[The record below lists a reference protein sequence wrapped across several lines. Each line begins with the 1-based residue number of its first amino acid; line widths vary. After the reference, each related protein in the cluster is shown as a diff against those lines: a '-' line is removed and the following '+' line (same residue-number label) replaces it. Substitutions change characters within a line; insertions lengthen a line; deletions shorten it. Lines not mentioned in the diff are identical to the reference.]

1 MQIQLEVYLTFRG
14 QRIWKGT
21 EEVPDGIS
29 PAALLR
35 HLELDHHPE
44 LAVIVNGRHH
54 DDDAA
59 LASGDEVAVLRRAD
73 GG

>member
-1 MQIQLEVYLTFRG
+1 MEIRLEVYLAFRG

-21 EEVPDGIS
+21 EAVPAGTT
-29 PAALLR
+29 PAELVRLLG
-35 HLELDHHPE
+35 LADHPE

-54 DDDAA
+54 DDHQP
-59 LASGDEVAVLRRAD
+59 LAPGDEVAILRRSD